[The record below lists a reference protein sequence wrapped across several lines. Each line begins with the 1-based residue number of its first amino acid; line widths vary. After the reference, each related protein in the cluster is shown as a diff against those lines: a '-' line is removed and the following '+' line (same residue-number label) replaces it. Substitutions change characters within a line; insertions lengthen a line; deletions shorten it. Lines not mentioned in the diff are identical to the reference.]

1 MTTKLKIT
9 EIERITLDVPF
20 TPRVHP
26 WNELLVGQWRV
37 VEIMRVVTD
46 AGFVG
51 YGETLPHY
59 TWGRVSDEAVA
70 RVKGGNP
77 ADFMHDDSLGA
88 GLQMALW
95 DVVGKALGVPMH
107 RLLGQP
113 KVRDWCTIGWWN
125 TKAPPEVLAAE
136 AQDALAQGYMAH
148 KFKAR
153 PWFDVYEQVAQ
164 ISRVTPVNYRL
175 DMDWNEML
183 RDVGNAAPV
192 LTELDKNPRIAIY
205 EEPIPRGDVEGYRR
219 LRQHTTRPTAQH
231 YSPEIM
237 RNAAQREV
245 TDGFVVGG
253 GVSAT
258 MRAGLAA
265 GEFNKP
271 FWLQLVGV
279 GLVTAFAA
287 HLGAVLPWATWP
299 AISCLNNYSDDCL
312 AQPLEI
318 KGGYVRVPDAPGLG
332 VEIDEDAIRKY
343 RVSKD
348 NWWIDY
354 PRKILS
360 VVWEGGRVMHYTTM
374 PQCWTD
380 FRNGNQPL
388 QEPGVRLHV
397 WHDDGTPEF
406 DELHRRAELAP
417 VRDSRN

>member
-1 MTTKLKIT
+1 MFTKLKIT
-9 EIERITLDVPF
+9 DIERITIDVPY

-26 WNELLVGQWRV
+26 WNELLVGQWRI
-37 VEIMRVVTD
+37 VEIMRVTTD

-59 TWGRVSDEAVA
+59 TWRRVSDDAVKRA
-70 RVKGGNP
+70 MGSNP
-77 ADFMHDDSLGA
+77 ADLLHDDTLGA

-95 DVVGKALGVPMH
+95 DVVGKALGVPMY

-125 TKAPPEVLAAE
+125 TKAPPEVLREE
-136 AQDALAQGYMAH
+136 AKEAMSKGYMAH

-164 ISRVTPVNYRL
+164 ISAVTPTNYRL

-192 LTELDKNPRIAIY
+192 LAELDKNPRIAIY
-205 EEPIPRGDVEGYRR
+205 EEPIPRTDVEGYRR

-231 YSPEIM
+231 YMPEVM
-237 RNAAQREV
+237 RNATQREA
-245 TDGFVVGG
+245 TDGFVIGG
-253 GVSAT
+253 GVAHV
-258 MRAGLAA
+258 MRAGLTAS
-265 GEFNKP
+265 EFSKP

-279 GLVTAFAA
+279 GLVTAFSA

-299 AISCLNNYSDDCL
+299 AISCINNFSDDVL
-312 AQPLEI
+312 AKSLEI
-318 KGGYVRVPDAPGLG
+318 KGGYIRVPEEPGLG
-332 VEIDEDAIRKY
+332 VEVDEDYI
-343 RVSKD
+343 SKHRMPAA
-348 NWWIDY
+348 NWLIEY

-374 PQCWTD
+374 EQCWAD

-388 QEPGVRLHV
+388 QERGVRLHV
-397 WHDDGTPEF
+397 WYDDGTGDF
-406 DELHRRAELAP
+406 NNLHARASIAP
-417 VRDSRN
+417 VRDQK